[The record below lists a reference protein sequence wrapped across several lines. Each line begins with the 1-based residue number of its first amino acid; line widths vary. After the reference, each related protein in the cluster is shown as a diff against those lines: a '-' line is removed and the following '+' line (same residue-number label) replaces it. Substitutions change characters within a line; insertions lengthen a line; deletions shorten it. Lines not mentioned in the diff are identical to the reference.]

1 MAVVIHM
8 AKVIPKLP
16 RNVALAF
23 VTLKAWAEENG
34 YRVILVRDKP
44 VR

>member
-1 MAVVIHM
+1 MAVVIPM

-34 YRVILVRDKP
+34 YRVMMIRVKK
-44 VR
+44 